1 MDSSQVPIARAI
13 EALRSELEAA
23 MEGSAGRSLKFE
35 PTKIELELNACVTQS
50 AEVGGGVKWWL
61 IDASAK
67 GAMESV
73 VSQRVFLT
81 LTPVVSLPDGTN
93 SRVLLEGDGGA
104 R

>member
-1 MDSSQVPIARAI
+1 MGSPQIPIASAI

-23 MEGSAGRSLKFE
+23 MQGSVTRSLKFE
-35 PTKIELELNACVTQS
+35 PSKVELELNACVTQS
-50 AEVGGGVKWWL
+50 AEVGGGLKWWL

-73 VSQRVFLT
+73 RSQRILIT
-81 LTPVVSLPDGTN
+81 LIPVVSLPDGTS
-93 SRVLLEGDGGA
+93 SRVLLEGNEG